1 MGKKKRKKYEIGL
14 HGVPK
19 EVNPQNLR
27 QCIFNNL
34 RAKNPSPS
42 PSPFLSPIL
51 LVLLMG
57 SVAEAVGGREVSPE
71 RLGQLVHPL
80 VAAGSPELLH
90 PAEEVGCAHP
100 PVGKVAL
107 DSHTWKKL
115 NQTGD
120 FAF

>member
-1 MGKKKRKKYEIGL
+1 MGKKKIYIYEIGL

-42 PSPFLSPIL
+42 LFLSPIL